1 MPRLTDP
8 DPKRH
13 PDDLRDFLSTLPP
26 DPLVKM
32 LSHSAGTVKPFI
44 QFARTLFTQLELPDR
59 SRELVI
65 LTVAEH
71 TDCEFEAA
79 QHQPMAAA
87 AGVPERVREIIAAR
101 EIDSGELTPYDRALI
116 RFTAEVVRH
125 PRVPDE
131 LFAEVRQFLSEREI
145 VEVLQVI
152 GYYWAFGRVCT
163 VLDVELTK
171 VYSDDTVLSDD
182 SAA

>member
-1 MPRLTDP
+1 MPRLSDP
-8 DPKRH
+8 DPKNI
-13 PDDLRDFLSTLPP
+13 PDEVRELLSTLPP

-32 LSHSAGTVKPFI
+32 LSHSTGTVKPFI
-44 QFARTLFTQLELPDR
+44 QFARTLFSQLELSDR

-65 LTVAEH
+65 LTVAAQ

-101 EIDSGELTPYDRALI
+101 EVESAELSPYDRALI
-116 RFTAEVVRH
+116 RFTAEVVQH
-125 PRVPDE
+125 PRVPDD
-131 LFAEVRQFLSEREI
+131 LFDEVRQFLNEREL

-171 VYSDDTVLSDD
+171 VYADDTVLADD
-182 SAA
+182 SDS